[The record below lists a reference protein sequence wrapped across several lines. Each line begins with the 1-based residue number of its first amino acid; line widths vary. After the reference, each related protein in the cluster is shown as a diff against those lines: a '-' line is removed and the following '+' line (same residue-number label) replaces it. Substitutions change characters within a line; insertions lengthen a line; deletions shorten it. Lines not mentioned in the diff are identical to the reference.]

1 MLFLYSNPLFCFLF
15 PPSICITGGLTLD
28 QLNRTL
34 RPIIEVIPIL
44 INQVRAISAVS
55 NNLWTQSKVSNSTAG
70 RSGNYRQQLMK
81 KLKYNNDSNLP
92 VCMVSGMSGNG
103 FQVVC
108 AHIAPCSSKEHLLAK
123 VGLTKDDTGST
134 RNGLFL
140 SKGFELA
147 FDRLQLSFI
156 RDPKNPLDS
165 SLYLKI
171 WDDSCRSHELW
182 AGCDDATIGEYDGWK
197 LNLNGHEPFKRA
209 LSYQAYQA
217 YSNCPAS

>member
-1 MLFLYSNPLFCFLF
+1 
-15 PPSICITGGLTLD
+15 
-28 QLNRTL
+28 
-34 RPIIEVIPIL
+34 
-44 INQVRAISAVS
+44 
-55 NNLWTQSKVSNSTAG
+55 
-70 RSGNYRQQLMK
+70 MK

-92 VCMVSGMSGNG
+92 VCMASGMSGNG
-103 FQVVC
+103 DQVVC

-217 YSNCPAS
+217 YSNCPASEEQHEEPIAYGTPVKCFQEDQTVLGTLISEFTRNLLDEDDED